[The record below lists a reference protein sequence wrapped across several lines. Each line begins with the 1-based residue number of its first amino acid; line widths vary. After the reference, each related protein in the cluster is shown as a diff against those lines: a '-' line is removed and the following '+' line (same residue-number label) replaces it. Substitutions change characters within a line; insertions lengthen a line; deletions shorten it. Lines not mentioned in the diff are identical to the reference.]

1 MVESALRVSS
11 GSTEK
16 FQEQFEEI
24 AKSNPSFA
32 LDAIKK
38 TSKQRKAA
46 DSSSTRAEKESRDRE
61 RYALELAG
69 ILSEAGLPVVPQ
81 IYALDD
87 PNKAWLRVFGMR
99 RSKTLRN
106 RLRYWLRFRSWLV
119 AYCGAVWPRRVSDLI
134 NYIEDSVK
142 LGCTITLIDETQA
155 ALSVLEQVGRVP
167 EGEQLNRDQ
176 LWRSHI
182 SAWKVELDGR
192 GEPRGPAQPFT
203 VAILIA
209 LELVVGDTDHSFY
222 KRLIAWTMLL
232 GVWGCMRTDDIQ
244 SVAPESVRVS
254 TRGLSMRLSRS
265 KTTGPGKLH
274 GKVHAFVRR
283 DITITGTDWIA
294 IGVQLLQSDS
304 LIFPRDYLIPAPH
317 VSWTACRKKILEPPQ
332 LANHFRMVLQTLGT
346 PKLEDGSWRTNLA
359 MELVPGDLCLF
370 WSGHSPRHFLPQA
383 AAAIGCSKPDRDF
396 LGRWAIG
403 KTGSNAYLIT
413 SRQVVERIQGMVLES
428 FTAGNVVY
436 DEGELL
442 DSINEFCEE
451 HQLIGHRIRRRHK
464 TVPVNCRVG
473 AVHGGVEDISDDE
486 ELDEDKLESLKKL
499 AVAEFATEA
508 PEPSEGGYFVTV
520 SRRAGFKR
528 LHLVGGCHVHAEKCQ
543 QAFAVSSLDGV
554 VFDSAC
560 KICKMKLNLLIEF
573 YF

>member
-1 MVESALRVSS
+1 MPDGRNDGVEWRPLEFLGSCALSSLRELFGEPIHVANSFDDFDGALELVKQILPHSGDSLLDDEAARRLVEWATASDRKFKRRKFTIAANMVASAFYPSS
-11 GSTEK
+11 GSTERS
-16 FQEQFEEI
+16 QEQFEEI
-24 AKSNPSFA
+24 VKSNPRYA

-38 TSKQRKAA
+38 TSKQRKSAEH
-46 DSSSTRAEKESRDRE
+46 SSTRAEREARDRE

-69 ILSEAGLPVVPQ
+69 ILSEAGLPVVQQ
-81 IYALDD
+81 IYTLDD

-106 RLRYWLRFRSWLV
+106 RLRYWVRFRSWLV
-119 AYCGAVWPRRVSDLI
+119 AYCGAVWPRRVADLI

-142 LGCTITLIDETQA
+142 MGCTITLIDETQA

-167 EGEQLNRDQ
+167 EDEQLSRDA

-209 LELVVGDTDHSFY
+209 LELVVGDVDQSFY
-222 KRLIAWTMLL
+222 KRLVSWTMLL
-232 GVWGCMRTDDIQ
+232 GVWGCMRVDDIQ

-254 TRGLSMRLSRS
+254 SRGLTMRLSRS

-274 GKVHAFVRR
+274 GQVHAFVRR

-294 IGVQLLQSDS
+294 IGVELLQSDS
-304 LIFPRDYLIPAPH
+304 LVFPRDYSIPAPH
-317 VSWTACRKKILEPPQ
+317 ISWTACRKKILEPPQ
-332 LANHFRMVLQTLGT
+332 LANHFRMVLQSLGT
-346 PKLEDGSWRTNLA
+346 PKLEDGTWRTNVA

-413 SRQVVERIQGMVLES
+413 SRQIVERIQGLVLES
-428 FTAGNVVY
+428 FTAGGVVY

-442 DSINEFCEE
+442 DLIKEFCEE
-451 HQLIGHRIRRRHK
+451 HQLIGHRVRWSGWHFRWW
-464 TVPVNCRVG
+464 CRG
-473 AVHGGVEDISDDE
+473 GLGHG
-486 ELDEDKLESLKKL
+486 
-499 AVAEFATEA
+499 
-508 PEPSEGGYFVTV
+508 
-520 SRRAGFKR
+520 RAR
-528 LHLVGGCHVHAEKCQ
+528 
-543 QAFAVSSLDGV
+543 
-554 VFDSAC
+554 
-560 KICKMKLNLLIEF
+560 
-573 YF
+573 